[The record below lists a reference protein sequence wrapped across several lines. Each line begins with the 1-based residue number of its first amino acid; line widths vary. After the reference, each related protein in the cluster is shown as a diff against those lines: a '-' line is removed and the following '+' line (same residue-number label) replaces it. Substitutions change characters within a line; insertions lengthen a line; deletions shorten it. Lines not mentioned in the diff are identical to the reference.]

1 MRIKTELSE
10 RPPVFTVSREGDR
23 AVIIFYTDI
32 KEIQRE
38 DGETA
43 WEAVSWT
50 LESSWT
56 DNIAER
62 ITEQQAAWLAEAQAE
77 AYEEAAAQ
85 VRSLRD
91 KLLTESDAMTALD
104 RFGMDL
110 PDKVTATT
118 MLSVFKEILTA
129 VWKITN
135 GSIGQYRQAL
145 RDLPE
150 QPGFPFDIDWPNKPE

>member
-1 MRIKTELSE
+1 MRIQTELSE
-10 RPPVFTVSREGDR
+10 RPPVFTVNREGDR

-50 LESSWT
+50 LETSWQDDIEARIGADVSSWLT
-56 DNIAER
+56 
-62 ITEQQAAWLAEAQAE
+62 LAQNEAIKI
-77 AYEEAAAQ
+77 AAAE
-85 VRSLRD
+85 VRAKRD
-91 KLLTESDAMTALD
+91 LLLVASDAMTQLD
-104 RFGMDL
+104 RLGMDL

-129 VWKITN
+129 LWNITK

-150 QPGFPFDIDWPNKPE
+150 QPGFPFDIDWPEKP

>member
-1 MRIKTELSE
+1 MRINTELSE
-10 RPPVFTVSREGDR
+10 KPPVFTVSREGNR
-23 AVIIFYTDI
+23 AVIIFYTDVQ
-32 KEIQRE
+32 EVQRE

-50 LESSWT
+50 LESSLT
-56 DNIAER
+56 DNIMER
-62 ITEQQAAWLAEAQAE
+62 ISENQAAWLAEAQAE
-77 AYEEAAAQ
+77 AYTEAAAK

-104 RFGMDL
+104 RFGMNL

-118 MLSVFKEILTA
+118 MLTVVKEILTA
-129 VWKITN
+129 LWSITK
-135 GSIGQYRQAL
+135 GAIGQYRQAL

-150 QPGFPFDIDWPNKPE
+150 QPGFPFEIEWPDKPE

>member
-56 DNIAER
+56 DNIMER

-77 AYEEAAAQ
+77 AYEEPAAQ

-91 KLLTESDAMTALD
+91 KLLADSDAMMAIDRLGLEVPSGSNFTAW
-104 RFGMDL
+104 
-110 PDKVTATT
+110 
-118 MLSVFKEILTA
+118 LSFLRGIGDALTGA
-129 VWKITN
+129 IKN
-135 GSIGQYRQAL
+135 YRQAL

-150 QPGFPFDIDWPNKPE
+150 QPGFPFDIDWPEKP

>member
-1 MRIKTELSE
+1 MRINTELSE
-10 RPPVFTVSREGDR
+10 RPPVFTVNREGDR
-23 AVIIFYTDI
+23 AVIIFYTDVQ
-32 KEIQRE
+32 EVQRE
-38 DGETA
+38 DGSSA

-50 LESSWT
+50 YESSWI
-56 DNIAER
+56 DNIIDR
-62 ITEQQAAWLAEAQAE
+62 ITEDPAAWLAEAQAE
-77 AYEEAAAQ
+77 AYTEAAAK

-91 KLLTESDAMTALD
+91 KLLTESDAMTQLD
-104 RFGMDL
+104 RLGMDL

-129 VWKITN
+129 LWSITK
-135 GSIGQYRQAL
+135 GAIGQYRQAL

>member
-10 RPPVFTVSREGDR
+10 RPPVFTVNREGDR

-56 DNIAER
+56 DNIMER

-77 AYEEAAAQ
+77 AYEEAAAK

-91 KLLTESDAMTALD
+91 KLLADSDAMMAIDRLGLEVPSGSNFTAW
-104 RFGMDL
+104 
-110 PDKVTATT
+110 
-118 MLSVFKEILTA
+118 LSFLRGIGDALTGA
-129 VWKITN
+129 IKN
-135 GSIGQYRQAL
+135 YRQAL

-150 QPGFPFDIDWPNKPE
+150 QPGFPFDVEWPDKPE

>member
-23 AVIIFYTDI
+23 AVIIFYTDVQ
-32 KEIQRE
+32 EVQRE
-38 DGETA
+38 DGSSA

-50 LESSWT
+50 IESSWT
-56 DNIAER
+56 DNIVER
-62 ITEQQAAWLAEAQAE
+62 ITEKQAAWLAEAQAE
-77 AYEEAAAQ
+77 AYAEAAAK
-85 VRSLRD
+85 VRSQRD

-104 RFGMDL
+104 RFGMNL

-118 MLSVFKEILTA
+118 MLTVVKEILTA
-129 VWKITN
+129 LWSITK
-135 GSIGQYRQAL
+135 GAIGQYRQAL

-150 QPGFPFDIDWPNKPE
+150 QPGFPFEIEWPDKPE

>member
-10 RPPVFTVSREGDR
+10 KPPVFTVSREGNR
-23 AVIIFYTDI
+23 AVIIFYTDVQ
-32 KEIQRE
+32 EVQRE

-56 DNIAER
+56 DNIMER
-62 ITEQQAAWLAEAQAE
+62 ISENQAAWLAEAQAE
-77 AYEEAAAQ
+77 AYTEAAAK

-118 MLSVFKEILTA
+118 MLTVFKEILTA
-129 VWKITN
+129 LWSITK
-135 GSIGQYRQAL
+135 GAIGQYRQAL

-150 QPGFPFDIDWPNKPE
+150 QPGFPFNVEWPDKPE

>member
-1 MRIKTELSE
+1 MRINTELSE
-10 RPPVFTVSREGDR
+10 RPPVFTVNREGDR

-56 DNIAER
+56 DNIMER
-62 ITEQQAAWLAEAQAE
+62 IAENQATWLAEAQAE
-77 AYEEAAAQ
+77 AYAEAAAK

-118 MLSVFKEILTA
+118 MLTVFKEILTA
-129 VWKITN
+129 LWSITK
-135 GSIGQYRQAL
+135 GAIGQYRQAL

-150 QPGFPFDIDWPNKPE
+150 QPGFPFNVEWPDKPE

>member
-1 MRIKTELSE
+1 M
-10 RPPVFTVSREGDR
+10 
-23 AVIIFYTDI
+23 
-32 KEIQRE
+32 
-38 DGETA
+38 
-43 WEAVSWT
+43 
-50 LESSWT
+50 
-56 DNIAER
+56 ER

-77 AYEEAAAQ
+77 AYEEAAAK

>member
-1 MRIKTELSE
+1 M
-10 RPPVFTVSREGDR
+10 FTVSREGDR

-56 DNIAER
+56 DNIMER
-62 ITEQQAAWLAEAQAE
+62 ITEQQAAWLAEAQAD
-77 AYEEAAAQ
+77 AYVEAAAK

-91 KLLTESDAMTALD
+91 KLLADSDAMMALD

>member
-1 MRIKTELSE
+1 M
-10 RPPVFTVSREGDR
+10 FTVSREGDR

-56 DNIAER
+56 DNIMER
-62 ITEQQAAWLAEAQAE
+62 ITENQAAWLAEAQAE
-77 AYEEAAAQ
+77 AYEEAAAK

-91 KLLTESDAMTALD
+91 KLLTESDAMMALD

-150 QPGFPFDIDWPNKPE
+150 QPGFPFDIEWPDKPE

>member
-10 RPPVFTVSREGDR
+10 RPPVFTVSREGNR
-23 AVIIFYTDI
+23 AVIIFYTDVQ
-32 KEIQRE
+32 EVQRE
-38 DGETA
+38 DGSSA

-50 LESSWT
+50 METSWQDDIAARIGADVSSWLT
-56 DNIAER
+56 
-62 ITEQQAAWLAEAQAE
+62 LAQN
-77 AYEEAAAQ
+77 EAAA
-85 VRSLRD
+85 VAAAKARALRD

>member
-1 MRIKTELSE
+1 MRIQTELSE
-10 RPPVFTVSREGDR
+10 RPPVFTVNREGDR

-56 DNIAER
+56 DNIMER

-77 AYEEAAAQ
+77 AYTEAAAK

-91 KLLTESDAMTALD
+91 KLLAESDAMTAFD
-104 RFGMDL
+104 RLGLDL

-129 VWKITN
+129 MWNITN
-135 GSIGQYRQAL
+135 GAIGQYRQAL

-150 QPGFPFDIDWPNKPE
+150 QPGFPFDIDWPEKP

>member
-1 MRIKTELSE
+1 ME
-10 RPPVFTVSREGDR
+10 R
-23 AVIIFYTDI
+23 
-32 KEIQRE
+32 
-38 DGETA
+38 
-43 WEAVSWT
+43 
-50 LESSWT
+50 
-56 DNIAER
+56 IAEN
-62 ITEQQAAWLAEAQAE
+62 QAAWLAEAQAE
-77 AYEEAAAQ
+77 AYAEAAAK

-118 MLSVFKEILTA
+118 MLTVFKEILTA
-129 VWKITN
+129 LWSITK
-135 GSIGQYRQAL
+135 GAIGQYRQAL

>member
-1 MRIKTELSE
+1 MRINTELSE

-50 LESSWT
+50 IESSWT
-56 DNIAER
+56 DNIMER
-62 ITEQQAAWLAEAQAE
+62 ITENQAAWLAEAQAD
-77 AYEEAAAQ
+77 AYAEAAAKA
-85 VRSLRD
+85 RSLRD

-104 RFGMDL
+104 RFGMNL

-118 MLSVFKEILTA
+118 MLTVVKEILTA
-129 VWKITN
+129 LWSITK
-135 GSIGQYRQAL
+135 GAIGQYRQAL

-150 QPGFPFDIDWPNKPE
+150 QPGFPFEIEWPDKPE

>member
-10 RPPVFTVSREGDR
+10 KPPVFTVNREGDR
-23 AVIIFYTDI
+23 AVIIFYTDVQ
-32 KEIQRE
+32 EVQRE
-38 DGETA
+38 DGSSA

-50 LESSWT
+50 IESSWT
-56 DNIAER
+56 DNIMER

>member
-10 RPPVFTVSREGDR
+10 RPPVFTVNREGDR
-23 AVIIFYTDI
+23 AVIIFYTDVQ
-32 KEIQRE
+32 EVQRE
-38 DGETA
+38 DGSSA

-50 LESSWT
+50 IESSWT
-56 DNIAER
+56 DNIIDR
-62 ITEQQAAWLAEAQAE
+62 ITEDPAAWLAEAQAE
-77 AYEEAAAQ
+77 AYTEAAAK

>member
-1 MRIKTELSE
+1 MRIHTELSE
-10 RPPVFTVSREGDR
+10 RPPVFTVSREGEK
-23 AVIIFYTDI
+23 AVIIFYTDVQ
-32 KEIQRE
+32 EVQRE
-38 DGETA
+38 DGESA
-43 WEAVSWT
+43 WKAVSWT
-50 LESSWT
+50 METSWQDDIAARIGADVSSWLT
-56 DNIAER
+56 
-62 ITEQQAAWLAEAQAE
+62 LAQN
-77 AYEEAAAQ
+77 EAAAAAAAKA
-85 VRSLRD
+85 RALRD

>member
-10 RPPVFTVSREGDR
+10 RPPVFIVNREGDR

-50 LESSWT
+50 LETSWQDDIAARIGADVSSWLT
-56 DNIAER
+56 LAQN
-62 ITEQQAAWLAEAQAE
+62 AATT
-77 AYEEAAAQ
+77 EAAAK

-129 VWKITN
+129 IWKITN

-145 RDLPE
+145 RDVPE

>member
-56 DNIAER
+56 DNIMER

-91 KLLTESDAMTALD
+91 KLLADSDAMMAIDRLGLEVPSGSNFTAW
-104 RFGMDL
+104 
-110 PDKVTATT
+110 
-118 MLSVFKEILTA
+118 LSFLRGIGDALTGA
-129 VWKITN
+129 IKN
-135 GSIGQYRQAL
+135 YRQAL

-150 QPGFPFDIDWPNKPE
+150 QPGFPFDIDWPEKP

>member
-1 MRIKTELSE
+1 M
-10 RPPVFTVSREGDR
+10 
-23 AVIIFYTDI
+23 
-32 KEIQRE
+32 QRE
-38 DGETA
+38 DGSSA

-56 DNIAER
+56 DNIMER

-77 AYEEAAAQ
+77 AYEKAAAQ
-85 VRSLRD
+85 VRSRRD

-129 VWKITN
+129 LWSITK
-135 GSIGQYRQAL
+135 GAIGQYRQAL

-150 QPGFPFDIDWPNKPE
+150 QPGFPFDVEWPDKPEQRGGSGRYDDS

>member
-56 DNIAER
+56 DNIMER
-62 ITEQQAAWLAEAQAE
+62 IAEQQAAWLAEAQAE

>member
-10 RPPVFTVSREGDR
+10 RPPVFTVNREGDR

-50 LESSWT
+50 LETSWQDDIEARIGADVSSWLT
-56 DNIAER
+56 
-62 ITEQQAAWLAEAQAE
+62 LAQNEAIKI
-77 AYEEAAAQ
+77 AAAE
-85 VRSLRD
+85 VRAKRD
-91 KLLTESDAMTALD
+91 LLLVASDAMTQLD
-104 RFGMDL
+104 RLGMDL

-129 VWKITN
+129 LWNITK

>member
-10 RPPVFTVSREGDR
+10 RPPEFTVAREGQK
-23 AVIIFYTDI
+23 AVIIFYTDVQ
-32 KEIQRE
+32 EVQRE
-38 DGETA
+38 GGETA
-43 WEAVSWT
+43 FEAVSWT
-50 LESSWT
+50 IDASWT
-56 DNIAER
+56 DHLEAR
-62 ITEQQAAWLAEAQAE
+62 IRENKAAWLAEAQAE

-91 KLLTESDAMTALD
+91 KLLSESDAMTALD

>member
-1 MRIKTELSE
+1 MRINTELSE
-10 RPPVFTVSREGDR
+10 RPPVFTVNREGDR

-56 DNIAER
+56 DNIMER
-62 ITEQQAAWLAEAQAE
+62 IAENQATWLAEAQAK
-77 AYEEAAAQ
+77 AYAEAAAK

-118 MLSVFKEILTA
+118 MLTVFKEILTA
-129 VWKITN
+129 LWSITK
-135 GSIGQYRQAL
+135 GAIGQYRQAL

-150 QPGFPFDIDWPNKPE
+150 QPGFPFNVEWPDKPE

>member
-10 RPPVFTVSREGDR
+10 RPPVFTVNQEGDR

-56 DNIAER
+56 DNIMER
-62 ITEQQAAWLAEAQAE
+62 ITENQAAWLAEAQAE
-77 AYEEAAAQ
+77 AYEEAAAK

-91 KLLTESDAMTALD
+91 KLLADSDAMMAIDRLGLEVPSGSNFTAW
-104 RFGMDL
+104 
-110 PDKVTATT
+110 
-118 MLSVFKEILTA
+118 LSFLRGIGDALTGA
-129 VWKITN
+129 IKN
-135 GSIGQYRQAL
+135 YRQAL

-150 QPGFPFDIDWPNKPE
+150 QPGFPFDVEWPDKPE

>member
-1 MRIKTELSE
+1 MRINTELSE

-50 LESSWT
+50 LETSWQDDIAARIGADVSSWLT
-56 DNIAER
+56 
-62 ITEQQAAWLAEAQAE
+62 LAQNEAIKI
-77 AYEEAAAQ
+77 AAAE
-85 VRSLRD
+85 VRAKRD
-91 KLLTESDAMTALD
+91 LLLVASDAMTQLD
-104 RFGMDL
+104 RLGMDL

-129 VWKITN
+129 LWSITK
-135 GSIGQYRQAL
+135 GAIGQYRKAL

-150 QPGFPFDIDWPNKPE
+150 QPGFPFDVEWPDKPE

>member
-10 RPPVFTVSREGDR
+10 RPPVFTVNQEGDR

-56 DNIAER
+56 DNIMER
-62 ITEQQAAWLAEAQAE
+62 ITENQAAWLAEAQAE
-77 AYEEAAAQ
+77 AYEEAAAK

-91 KLLTESDAMTALD
+91 KLLADSDAMMAIDRLGLEVPSGSNFTAW
-104 RFGMDL
+104 
-110 PDKVTATT
+110 
-118 MLSVFKEILTA
+118 LSFLRGIGDALTGA
-129 VWKITN
+129 IKN
-135 GSIGQYRQAL
+135 YRQAL

>member
-1 MRIKTELSE
+1 MRIQTELSE
-10 RPPVFTVSREGDR
+10 RPPVFTVNREGDR

-50 LESSWT
+50 LETSWQDDIEARIGADVSSWLT
-56 DNIAER
+56 
-62 ITEQQAAWLAEAQAE
+62 LAQNEAIKI
-77 AYEEAAAQ
+77 AAAE
-85 VRSLRD
+85 VRAKRD
-91 KLLTESDAMTALD
+91 LLLVASDAMTQLD
-104 RFGMDL
+104 RLGMDL

-129 VWKITN
+129 LWSITK
-135 GSIGQYRQAL
+135 GAIGQYRQAL

-150 QPGFPFDIDWPNKPE
+150 QPGFPFDIDWPEKP

>member
-10 RPPVFTVSREGDR
+10 RPPVFTVNQEGDR

-56 DNIAER
+56 DNIMER
-62 ITEQQAAWLAEAQAE
+62 ITENQAAWLAEAQAE
-77 AYEEAAAQ
+77 AYEEAAAK

-91 KLLTESDAMTALD
+91 KLLADSDAMMAIDRLGLEVPSGSNFTAW
-104 RFGMDL
+104 
-110 PDKVTATT
+110 
-118 MLSVFKEILTA
+118 LSFLRGIGDALTGA
-129 VWKITN
+129 IKN
-135 GSIGQYRQAL
+135 YRQAL

-150 QPGFPFDIDWPNKPE
+150 QPGFPFDIEWPDKPE